1 MIFKKDLKVMK
12 KNKFLIFKPPKSAM
26 QSGLNNSKKWCL
38 CNNEINESFMSS
50 KFCWNG
56 TSNPEKKIKLFFENL
71 DSAINFAKKNN
82 YDYEILKPNKRT
94 LIKKSYAEN
103 FIKKV

>member
-1 MIFKKDLKVMK
+1 MR
-12 KNKFLIFKPPKSAM
+12 KNKFLIFKPSKSAM

-38 CNNEINESFMSS
+38 CNTEMNESYMSS

-56 TSNPEKKIKLFFENL
+56 SSNPETQIKLFFDNL
-71 DSAINFAKKNN
+71 ESAVSFAKKNN
-82 YDYEILKPNKRT
+82 YDYEVQKPNKRSQ
-94 LIKKSYAEN
+94 IKKSYAEN